1 MGDCLEIL
9 YIELIHDMFVVIPAL
24 DLSQCS
30 VLTSDH
36 IRPID
41 GAVGLAV
48 EVDSGARRY
57 NNGGDL
63 GMIHPSGE
71 RSDCVR
77 CCPASEETQY
87 RNSLISC
94 KNRGGLL
101 QPSEGVVKLCLLCET
116 EVKLRIN
123 KGDVTTVKKLEDRMV
138 NSVLRKCIGVNLF
151 PGGHCF
157 EQDPEVNHLI
167 LVKKAICKQYF
178 KVRLHHH
185 CKNAICFRSGDAVR
199 VFAYILPI
207 ISGKRLVLEKK
218 VSNEKNNS
226 TLYLKLSRLQNLPVL
241 KTKKIL
247 TDRLFHRFIYARAL
261 QFLSFSGRGL
271 AFLDAP
277 KMAATS
283 FNTSNV
289 VGKGVLY
296 LLVLCDRWS

>member
-1 MGDCLEIL
+1 MLMTDCLKGNSKREL
-9 YIELIHDMFVVIPAL
+9 EEVTFIELNSAIQNFNELNLKTNPKNHSSFYFVCEQTNSDFRLTAMLDETEIEEAYSTKFLGIHL
-24 DLSQCS
+24 DR
-30 VLTSDH
+30 SDH

-41 GAVGLAV
+41 GAVGLPV
-48 EVDSGARRY
+48 EVDSGARCY

-63 GMIHPSGE
+63 GMIHPKHEKEDEDLDYFYDIVGDTSN
-71 RSDCVR
+71 VTTHI
-77 CCPASEETQY
+77 ANEETQY

-157 EQDPEVNHLI
+157 EQDPGVNHLI

-185 CKNAICFRSGDAVR
+185 CKNVSASLHKSRIRSH
-199 VFAYILPI
+199 L
-207 ISGKRLVLEKK
+207 
-218 VSNEKNNS
+218 
-226 TLYLKLSRLQNLPVL
+226 
-241 KTKKIL
+241 
-247 TDRLFHRFIYARAL
+247 
-261 QFLSFSGRGL
+261 
-271 AFLDAP
+271 
-277 KMAATS
+277 
-283 FNTSNV
+283 
-289 VGKGVLY
+289 
-296 LLVLCDRWS
+296 